1 VIGSLRQPEP
11 EDVQRAY
18 YRRTSAVYD
27 ELHTEAPDEHSF
39 ALEHVLFYL
48 RWCGATSVLDSGCG
62 TGRALRF
69 LHERAP
75 DLRLWGNDPSP
86 DLLSIATREH
96 GIPSEQ
102 LDCVASDELPY
113 GDGAFD
119 AVVETGVLHH
129 VADPG
134 RLVSEFLRVARKAV
148 FLSDSNIYGSG
159 RHAARLAKVA
169 LGRAR
174 LLGPVNW
181 LRRAGRH
188 WYYSADDGVA
198 YSYSV
203 LDAVPLLRRM
213 CDLVLVVPTDDAG
226 GPAGVPLLSSPH
238 VLVCGFK
245 EPLPGT
251 GASLDGLT

>member
-1 VIGSLRQPEP
+1 MQSLQQTRPEV
-11 EDVQRAY
+11 VQRDY
-18 YRRTSAVYD
+18 YRRTAGVYD
-27 ELHTEAPDEHSF
+27 EWHTAAPDEHSF
-39 ALEHVLFYL
+39 ALEHVLLYL

-69 LHERAP
+69 LRERAP
-75 DLRLWGNDPSP
+75 DLWLRGNDPSP
-86 DLLSIATREH
+86 DLLSVATSEH
-96 GIPSEQ
+96 GIPPDL

-119 AVVETGVLHH
+119 AVIETGVLHH
-129 VADPG
+129 VANPA

-159 RHAARLAKVA
+159 RLAARLAKVA
-169 LGRAR
+169 LRRAGVLGR
-174 LLGPVNW
+174 VNW

-188 WYYSADDGVA
+188 WYFSEDDGVA

-203 LDAVPLLRRM
+203 LDAVPQLRRV
-213 CDLVLVVPTDDAG
+213 CEQVLVVPTDDAG
-226 GPAGVPLLSSPH
+226 GPVGVPLLGSPH

-251 GASLDGLT
+251 GSTAEARA